1 MSHKE
6 RFKTIQRQRT
16 DIFYSFLGYGN
27 TQENLPSGDDILKK
41 ASSIINISEINNLNT
56 SALPTIQ
63 EAVNLFE
70 QKCRK
75 NGGPNAFQNAK
86 HAQTEME
93 KCLKSLINMT
103 ELNAEM
109 ESAKPKGELDEVFKK
124 YCRRSSILKT
134 CVNNFTTAIEP
145 CLEQKERENKKI
157 ILNITESL
165 LNFICYKEGDRI
177 ALFIAAGGPDCFQS
191 KQQEIQD
198 CFNTTF
204 GSYIPTA
211 NPTTGAMP
219 TLESLPSLIFDDKE
233 CTDMNNLQHCIVKEL
248 EKCSDPTPGNI
259 VESIFRFIKK
269 VTPCETL
276 LVNVRSA
283 AVTGVQEESS
293 SSIMTS
299 IPTMIAVS
307 FLLQF
312 MHRIFT

>member
-1 MSHKE
+1 MK
-6 RFKTIQRQRT
+6 
-16 DIFYSFLGYGN
+16 YSTAIAVVYLFFGFLGYGN
-27 TQENLPSGDDILKK
+27 TQENLPSVDDVLQK
-41 ASSIINISEINNLNT
+41 ASDVINIPEINNLNT

-63 EAVNLFE
+63 EATNLFE

-124 YCRRSSILKT
+124 YCRRSPILKT

-145 CLEQKERENKKI
+145 CLEQKERENKRI
-157 ILNITESL
+157 VLNITESL

-198 CFNTTF
+198 CVNTTF

-211 NPTTGAMP
+211 DPTTGAMP

-233 CTDMNNLQHCIVKEL
+233 CTDMNNLQHCIVREL

-259 VESIFRFIKK
+259 MESIFRFIKK

-276 LVNVRSA
+276 LVNIRSA
-283 AVTGVQEESS
+283 AVTGIQEQSS
-293 SSIMTS
+293 SAITTP

-307 FLLQF
+307 FLLQL
-312 MHRIFT
+312 MHRIVFT

>member
-1 MSHKE
+1 MKY
-6 RFKTIQRQRT
+6 FTAIAVVCLL
-16 DIFYSFLGYGN
+16 FGFLGYGN
-27 TQENLPSGDDILKK
+27 TQENLPSTDDMLQK
-41 ASSIINISEINNLNT
+41 ASGVIDISKINNLNT
-56 SALPTIQ
+56 SALPSIQ
-63 EAVNLFE
+63 EATNLFE
-70 QKCRK
+70 QKCKK

-109 ESAKPKGELDEVFKK
+109 ENAKPKGELDEVFKK
-124 YCRRSSILKT
+124 YCRRSPILKT

-145 CLEQKERENKKI
+145 CLEQRERENKRI
-157 ILNITESL
+157 VLNITESL

-198 CFNTTF
+198 CVNTTF

-211 NPTTGAMP
+211 DPATGAMP

-233 CTDMNNLQHCIVKEL
+233 CTDMNNLQHCIVREL

-259 VESIFRFIKK
+259 MESIFRFIKK

-276 LVNVRSA
+276 LVNIRSA
-283 AVTGVQEESS
+283 AVTEMQVKSS
-293 SSIMTS
+293 SSIMTTA
-299 IPTMIAVS
+299 PTMIAVS
-307 FLLQF
+307 FLLQL
-312 MHRIFT
+312 MHHIVFT